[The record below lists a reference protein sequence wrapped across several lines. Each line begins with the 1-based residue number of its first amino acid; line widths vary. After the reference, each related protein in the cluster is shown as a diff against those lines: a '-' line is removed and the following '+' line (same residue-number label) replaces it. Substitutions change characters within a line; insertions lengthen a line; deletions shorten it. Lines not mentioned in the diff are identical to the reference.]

1 MDKSTTMKIQNTKI
15 IIAVAFT
22 LLMGMFA
29 NAQTVNT
36 AYFMEQS
43 VLSTSLNP
51 SFQPKRGY
59 LSIPVLGG
67 FGMSMG
73 SNSLSLDKL
82 VYPTT
87 NGELVTF
94 MDSSIDANTFLGKL
108 KQDNSINSSVA
119 INIFGYGQYLKRG
132 GFLTVDLS
140 AKANG
145 SFNAPKGLFELMKQ
159 GSGVNGQVIDISNIA
174 LQSNGY
180 LELAGGYSHP
190 INSRLTVGGKVKFLV
205 GMGSAKVE
213 FDHLQAQ
220 MSEQQWLITSSG
232 TAHVAMNGIQT
243 KEAIDNDNMPYID
256 GFNMDSFNGIGGYG
270 GAIDLGAT
278 YELIPERLKLSV
290 AVLDLGF
297 ISWSKEASILGEN
310 SGSFAFDGFEIPL
323 SSDKTTPSLDDQISS
338 MTGDLKELIHFTE
351 AGKASFNT
359 MLPTTVNVGAEY
371 GIADNIVS
379 FGALS
384 TTKFYSAYT
393 TTELMLAVNVRP
405 LSWLTATVSYSTIHG
420 NNTLGAALNISPGWI
435 NIFIGTD
442 YIPLSVS
449 KQYVPINQQY
459 MNGYFGISFPIG
471 RSKRDVCRY

>member
-1 MDKSTTMKIQNTKI
+1 MNMKNTKI

-22 LLMGMFA
+22 ILMGVFA

-43 VLSTSLNP
+43 VLSTTLNP

-59 LSIPVLGG
+59 LSIPILGG
-67 FGMSMG
+67 FGMTAG
-73 SNSLSLDKL
+73 SNSLTMDKL
-82 VYPTT
+82 VYPTS
-87 NGELVTF
+87 NGDLVTF
-94 MDSSIDANTFLGKL
+94 MDSSIDANNFLGKL
-108 KQDNSINSSVA
+108 KKNNTINTNVA
-119 INIFGYGQYLKRG
+119 LNIFGYGQYLRGG
-132 GFLTVDLS
+132 GFLTIDLGV
-140 AKANG
+140 KVNG

-159 GSGVNGQVIDISNIA
+159 GSGVDGQIIDVSNIS

-180 LELAGGYSHP
+180 VELAGGYSHP
-190 INSRLTVGGKVKFLV
+190 INERLTVGGKLKFLI
-205 GMGSAKVE
+205 GAGSAKVE
-213 FDHLQAQ
+213 FDHMQAQ
-220 MSEQQWLITSSG
+220 MSEQQWQITSSG
-232 TAHVAMNGIQT
+232 TAHVAMNGIKT
-243 KEAIDNDNMPYID
+243 EESLDNNNMPYID
-256 GFNMDSFNGIGGYG
+256 GFNIDGFNGVGGYG

-278 YELIPERLKLSV
+278 YELIPDRLKLSV

-297 ISWSKEASILGEN
+297 IAWSKEASILGEN
-310 SGSFAFDGFEIPL
+310 NGDFMFDGFEIPL
-323 SSDKTTPSLDDQISS
+323 NSDNTTPSLDDQINS
-338 MTGDLKELIHFTE
+338 MTDDLDELIHFTE
-351 AGKASFNT
+351 TGKASFTT
-359 MLPTTVNVGAEY
+359 MLPTTVNIGAEY
-371 GIADNIVS
+371 GIANNLVS

-442 YIPLSVS
+442 YIPLKLS
-449 KQYVPINQQY
+449 KQYVPINQKY

-471 RSKRDVCRY
+471 RSKSELYN